1 MLYFKDDFEIN
12 EHFNT
17 KTYVKRYLSF
27 HEKKLKTCPYR
38 PVIDLLCPVIDLQ
51 TRARPHRHHT
61 LELINCTT
69 CMLINVNK
77 ADT

>member
-27 HEKKLKTCPYR
+27 HEKKLKTCPSSSHR
-38 PVIDLLCPVIDLQ
+38 PANACQAPPP
-51 TRARPHRHHT
+51 RYA
-61 LELINCTT
+61 
-69 CMLINVNK
+69 
-77 ADT
+77 